1 MYGNGLKRRKEP
13 EVELTGV
20 VTTTAMAL
28 SIQLQTATTSA
39 SIRTVATT
47 TGGSRPTLIIK

>member
-1 MYGNGLKRRKEP
+1 MYGNGLKRRKAP

-28 SIQLQTATTSA
+28 SIQLQTATT
-39 SIRTVATT
+39 